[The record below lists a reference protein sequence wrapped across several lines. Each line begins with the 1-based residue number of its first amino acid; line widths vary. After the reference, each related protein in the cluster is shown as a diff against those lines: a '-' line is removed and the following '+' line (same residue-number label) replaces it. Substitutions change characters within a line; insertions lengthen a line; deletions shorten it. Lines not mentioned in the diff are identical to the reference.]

1 MPKQTKEKALIP
13 HEKIE
18 QKIFLL
24 RGKKVML
31 DRDLAELYSVPT
43 KRLNEQVKRNIKRFP
58 DEFMFQLTKKEKEEA
73 VANRDHLKPLIFSPQ
88 LPYAFTEPGVAML
101 SSVLNSE
108 KAIQINIQII
118 KTFVKM
124 REMIISNKELRQ
136 RLDKLEQKYNKQ
148 FKIVFTALREILTPK
163 EESRRQIGFDTDVN
177 NNF

>member
-1 MPKQTKEKALIP
+1 MSKQTKEKALIP
-13 HEKIE
+13 REKIE
-18 QKIFLL
+18 QKIFLI

-58 DEFMFQLTKKEKEEA
+58 DEFMFQLTKKEKEEV
-73 VANRDHLKPLIFSPQ
+73 VANCDHLKTLIFSPQ
-88 LPYAFTEPGVAML
+88 LPYAFTESGVAML
-101 SSVLNSE
+101 SSVLNS
-108 KAIQINIQII
+108 KRAIQINIQII

-148 FKIVFTALREILTPK
+148 FKIVFIALRDILTPK
-163 EESRRQIGFDTDVN
+163 EESCRQIGFNTDI
-177 NNF
+177 